1 MANQLISLP
10 PKLLRSQPSTHRVHP
25 STEQPAASNQ
35 ASTQGKHA
43 DHPETCFSLHNF
55 ASPQAPEAA
64 ARIAC
69 LPHGLPQSRE
79 QYGCRPALGGRK
91 PKEIKYH
98 TTGVAGVEA
107 LPSSAWQASK
117 HCPAWQASK
126 HCPGAASHVSRSSLL
141 LRGVRARRPPAH
153 HPTTTTTTRATPASA
168 GPGATTLVLLVH
180 CSRSPGLPLARAAAG
195 SAALGCS
202 SRYAPNARLADPAA
216 AGSLPSAP
224 P

>member
-25 STEQPAASNQ
+25 STEQPATSNQ

-79 QYGCRPALGGRK
+79 QYGCRPENELAALGGRK
-91 PKEIKYH
+91 PKEIKYY

-107 LPSSAWQASK
+107 LPSS
-117 HCPAWQASK
+117 AWQASK

-153 HPTTTTTTRATPASA
+153 HPTTTTPATTRATPASA
-168 GPGATTLVLLVH
+168 GPGATTLVLLAM
-180 CSRSPGLPLARAAAG
+180 CSRSPGLPLARSAAG

-202 SRYAPNARLADPAA
+202 SR
-216 AGSLPSAP
+216 
-224 P
+224 

>member
-79 QYGCRPALGGRK
+79 QYGCRPENELAALGGRK

-107 LPSSAWQASK
+107 LPSSAWQASM
-117 HCPAWQASK
+117 HCPTQRGRRRSTAQGIS
-126 HCPGAASHVSRSSLL
+126 CESVVTAAAR
-141 LRGVRARRPPAH
+141 RARRPPAH
-153 HPTTTTTTRATPASA
+153 HPTTPTPATTRATPASA
-168 GPGATTLVLLVH
+168 GPGATTLVLLAM
-180 CSRSPGLPLARAAAG
+180 CSRSPGLPLARSAAG

-202 SRYAPNARLADPAA
+202 SR
-216 AGSLPSAP
+216 
-224 P
+224 

>member
-79 QYGCRPALGGRK
+79 QYGCRPENELAALGGRK

-117 HCPAWQASK
+117 HCP
-126 HCPGAASHVSRSSLL
+126 GAASHVSRSSLL
-141 LRGVRARRPPAH
+141 LRGVRAAPPRIILPPRLLPRRVP
-153 HPTTTTTTRATPASA
+153 R
-168 GPGATTLVLLVH
+168 
-180 CSRSPGLPLARAAAG
+180 LPL
-195 SAALGCS
+195 LGLEP
-202 SRYAPNARLADPAA
+202 RRL
-216 AGSLPSAP
+216 SF
-224 P
+224 

>member
-43 DHPETCFSLHNF
+43 DHPETCFLFTILRRLKHRERQRALRACRTDCRNR
-55 ASPQAPEAA
+55 ANNADAAPKTTNWQLWAAGSPKK
-64 ARIAC
+64 
-69 LPHGLPQSRE
+69 LNT
-79 QYGCRPALGGRK
+79 Y
-91 PKEIKYH
+91 

-141 LRGVRARRPPAH
+141 LRGVRAAPPRIILPPRLLPRRVP
-153 HPTTTTTTRATPASA
+153 R
-168 GPGATTLVLLVH
+168 
-180 CSRSPGLPLARAAAG
+180 LPLLDLEPRHL
-195 SAALGCS
+195 SF
-202 SRYAPNARLADPAA
+202 
-216 AGSLPSAP
+216 
-224 P
+224 

>member
-25 STEQPAASNQ
+25 STEQPATSNQ

-79 QYGCRPALGGRK
+79 QYGCRPENELAALGGRK
-91 PKEIKYH
+91 PKEIKYY

-107 LPSSAWQASK
+107 LPRRRISCESVVT
-117 HCPAWQASK
+117 
-126 HCPGAASHVSRSSLL
+126 AAAR
-141 LRGVRARRPPAH
+141 RARRPPAH
-153 HPTTTTTTRATPASA
+153 HPTTPTPATTRATPASA
-168 GPGATTLVLLVH
+168 GPGATTLVLLAI
-180 CSRSPGLPLARAAAG
+180 CSRSPGLPLARSAAG

-202 SRYAPNARLADPAA
+202 SR
-216 AGSLPSAP
+216 
-224 P
+224 

>member
-43 DHPETCFSLHNF
+43 DHPETCFLFTILRRLKHRKRQRALRACRTDCRNR
-55 ASPQAPEAA
+55 ANNTDAAPKTNWQLWAAGSPKK
-64 ARIAC
+64 
-69 LPHGLPQSRE
+69 LNT
-79 QYGCRPALGGRK
+79 Y
-91 PKEIKYH
+91 

-141 LRGVRARRPPAH
+141 LRGVRAAPPPRIILPPRLLPRRVP
-153 HPTTTTTTRATPASA
+153 R
-168 GPGATTLVLLVH
+168 
-180 CSRSPGLPLARAAAG
+180 LPL
-195 SAALGCS
+195 LGLEPRHLS
-202 SRYAPNARLADPAA
+202 F
-216 AGSLPSAP
+216 
-224 P
+224 